1 MLQFEIEP
9 QDGFL
14 LVRLAGLVS
23 PEAWEQMLAALER
36 DIQGAPSDRLV
47 ANLEGLVGWLGEP
60 ERRAVGALMAVR
72 LARMKKVALVIEAR
86 KITGVVEAEAQKN
99 GLDLRLFPTHEE
111 AERWVVS

>member
-1 MLQFEIEP
+1 MLQFELEP

-23 PEAWEQMLAALER
+23 PEAWQRMLAELER
-36 DIQGAPSDRLV
+36 AIQDTPSDRLV

-99 GLDLRLFPTHEE
+99 GLDLRLFPNYEE
-111 AERWVVS
+111 ALSWVLS